1 LSSALLRRCC
11 MNAEIKKAPEKAK
24 KLVISGYE
32 KKC

>member
-1 LSSALLRRCC
+1 